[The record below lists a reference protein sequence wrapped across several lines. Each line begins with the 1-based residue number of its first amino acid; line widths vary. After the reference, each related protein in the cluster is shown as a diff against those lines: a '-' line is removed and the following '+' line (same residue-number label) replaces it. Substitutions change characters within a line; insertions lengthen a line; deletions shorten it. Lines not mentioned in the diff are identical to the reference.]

1 MRNIT
6 DVTSIMLYHAILHI
20 LCTAHLRNFE
30 EMPILKKCQNSVMW

>member
-6 DVTSIMLYHAILHI
+6 DVTSIMLHHAILHI

-30 EMPILKKCQNSVMW
+30 EMPKQCDVLRQAI